1 MRDGSGPAAVILI
14 PQVRNKNLYHHA
26 TFPKFRDGKAV
37 RGQESQKTSLSIASQ
52 DAFAVRGCE
61 GKGLGF
67 YPPAFKKGGWG
78 FYFMIRIAFTAMNI
92 NRTLLYPTIVLILC
106 IFLASAALA
115 KSPERII
122 SLAPSTTEIL
132 FAAGLGEKVVAV
144 TTFCDYPE
152 EAKRKPKI
160 GGMSNPSLEA
170 VISLKPDI
178 VLMTTDGN
186 PKEFEQRLRSMNIK
200 TYVFKARTMSQ
211 LPDGIRDIGRALNE
225 ETSFNALASDI
236 EKTLDNF
243 KARKYGIRKK
253 ALFMIWP
260 EPLIVAGPETAIND
274 AINLLGAVNIAEDAG
289 TQYPKY
295 SIEEVV
301 RRSPDIIFVGKG
313 SGMNMQEAAGGL
325 LKRLSYIPAVKNNKV
340 FYVGDGLYRLG
351 PRVIEGIE
359 ELENLL
365 NK

>member
-1 MRDGSGPAAVILI
+1 MKRPIIHILAYFILI
-14 PQVRNKNLYHHA
+14 PL
-26 TFPKFRDGKAV
+26 
-37 RGQESQKTSLSIASQ
+37 
-52 DAFAVRGCE
+52 FAHNA
-61 GKGLGF
+61 
-67 YPPAFKKGGWG
+67 YA
-78 FYFMIRIAFTAMNI
+78 I
-92 NRTLLYPTIVLILC
+92 
-106 IFLASAALA
+106 
-115 KSPERII
+115 SPERIV

-132 FAAGLGEKVVAV
+132 FAAGLGEKIVGV
-144 TTFCDYPE
+144 TNFCDYPD
-152 EAKRKPKI
+152 EAKHKPKI

-170 VISLKPDI
+170 VVSLKPDI
-178 VLMTTDGN
+178 VVMTTDGN
-186 PKEFEQRLRSMNIK
+186 PQEFEQRLRSMNIK

-225 ETSFNALASDI
+225 EKSFNALASDI
-236 EKTLDNF
+236 EKALDTY
-243 KARKYGIRKK
+243 KARKHGISKK
-253 ALFMIWP
+253 VLFMIWP

-313 SGMNMQEAAGGL
+313 SGMNMQETAGGL